1 MKKIKLI
8 TASFL
13 ASAMMLAGC
22 GGNNNPDDPDD
33 HQHTFSEKWTTDDTY
48 HWHKATCGHD
58 VVSDKGEHVD
68 EDGDHY
74 CDVCEKQVS
83 ELDPVPAV
91 TKVTVTLTSNTIYE
105 GETTVAKANVSSENG
120 APKTVTWSS
129 SNEAVATVDAEG
141 NVQAI
146 KAGTVK
152 IIATSVFDSTK
163 KGEATLTVKVDQGFD
178 PTWIEE
184 GFTYSKEFPVDIVK
198 GFLGEGE
205 YKIVVPSEMLEGG
218 AYYLEAEADAQGPA
232 CVVIIIDGA
241 LDESYAYDLFDEGFD
256 RVYSTSY
263 GYEAVDP
270 TGKYTVSMYC
280 DFDEETYEAA
290 APTYIEFYKSA
301 DVWASSEFTSDVAWD
316 DAKIVNED
324 SDEIAVAKEWVSKV
338 PFVALG
344 EDYEIEYVAED
355 SRDEYI
361 ELLEMFGIIDET
373 TSEEEIE
380 FYLELL
386 GYTGPEYYLQ
396 ISDYSVCKPFEGYD
410 DVLLNAG
417 FAYIEYEDEYGD
429 VYDYYEKADGL
440 ISYIVSFG
448 FTESGNTIYLEE
460 GIATLE
466 AFPVDEANAFIK
478 DVLGSEN
485 SIVAYEETEGASFQ
499 AVVGDE
505 EMDILV
511 DYVDLT
517 EAQAY
522 ADKLEGLG
530 FEVEYIPADDFNY
543 PSWFAKKGKLVVEF
557 YLEQFLDEDTE
568 SYLDEGPLY
577 FFIYADPNKHEEQ
590 GIYLPE
596 EINTNVKVGLVT
608 LDPELVKLGDS
619 VNLTWTSSDE
629 GVATVDADGVVT
641 LLAAGE
647 VNITVTT
654 DVAIPDV
661 GGFFSATTKLVV
673 AEKPDF
679 APVLADLNDALAYYG
694 GTEVLSADE
703 LPEIDCAEYEFEDYF
718 LYYGCYVIW
727 GDATNE
733 TEASYAEKVEA
744 LGFEILEDEYG
755 KYYETEEY
763 QIYFSLFEDEDEGDY
778 FQIEVYFKQVAAE
791 GATFDFSELSGTSGS
806 MNGFSFTTSKAGG
819 QSDPA
824 YNDNKSELRL
834 YANNTITFTSEEPM
848 TEIFFDAN
856 TCGESKATAT
866 FVSASTGSV
875 SEVDGGF
882 LWEGNATE
890 VTLTVS
896 GSGQIHI
903 NLIDI
908 NGGGSGGGG
917 GGGQSEGD
925 LASWPAS
932 QIAACLEGG
941 TELVPPAAEGTSFTF
956 EESDEYYYDCYVGV
970 YGGDADAYL
979 DTLEKAGF
987 DVTDE
992 YLEDYGCMTAVSAD
1006 GTLTI
1011 DLYEED
1017 GYYVLDIYA
1026 SEPSETYSSWA
1037 DMDVESYFPGFS
1049 GTIPAATGSSFELA
1063 GEEGYIQ
1070 IYIEGGDVDAY
1081 VSALSKAGY
1090 DIDDEYGEWG
1100 MYFALSSDGSLEI
1113 DAMDYGDGTVF
1124 IQMYWAEE

>member
-8 TASFL
+8 TTAL
-13 ASAMMLAGC
+13 IGISALGLSGC
-22 GGNNNPDDPDD
+22 G
-33 HQHTFSEKWTTDDTY
+33 HQHTFDSKWESNKDE
-48 HWHKATCGHD
+48 HWHPATCEHAGQ
-58 VVSDKGEHVD
+58 VVSEQGKHSDNNG
-68 EDGDHY
+68 DGK
-74 CDVCEKQVS
+74 CDVCDRILSTHEHSFSADWKSDDNKHWKECSCGAKS
-83 ELDPVPAV
+83 EEADHVDSDYDGKCDVCNHDVPLVPVV
-91 TKVTVTLTSNTIYE
+91 TKVSVSLDASELFE
-105 GETTVAKANVSSENG
+105 GETTKAKANVTVKNSAS
-120 APKTVTWSS
+120 KDVTWSS
-129 SNEAVATVDAEG
+129 SNESVATVDANG
-141 NVQAI
+141 NVTAL
-146 KAGTVK
+146 KEGTAK

-178 PTWIEE
+178 PSWIDE

-198 GFLGEGE
+198 EFLGEGE
-205 YKIVVPSEMLEGG
+205 YDIVVPSEMLEGG
-218 AYYLEAEADAQGPA
+218 AYYLEVEADAEGPA
-232 CVVIIIDGA
+232 CVVVIIDGA

-256 RVYSTSY
+256 RVYATSY

-290 APTYIEFYKSA
+290 APTCIEFYKSA
-301 DVWASSEFTSDVAWD
+301 DVWASSEKTSDVAWD
-316 DAKIVNED
+316 EAKIINED
-324 SDEIAVAKEWVSKV
+324 PDEIAAAKEWVSKV

-344 EDYEIEYVAED
+344 EDYEIVYVVED

-361 ELLEMFGIIDET
+361 ELLEMFGLIDDT
-373 TSEEEIE
+373 TTEDEIAY
-380 FYLELL
+380 YLELL

-396 ISDYSVCKPFEGYD
+396 ISDYSICKPFEGYD

-417 FAYIEYEDEYGD
+417 FAHIEYEDDYGD

-440 ISYIVSFG
+440 VSYIVSFG

-499 AVVGDE
+499 AVIGDE

-511 DYVDLT
+511 DYVDLS

-530 FEVEYIPADDFNY
+530 FEVEYTPASDEYY
-543 PSWFAKKGKLVVEF
+543 PSWVATKGKLVVEF
-557 YLEQFLDEDTE
+557 YLEQFADEDTE

-596 EINTNVKVGLVT
+596 SLNTNVKVGSVT
-608 LDPELVKLGDS
+608 LVPELVKLGDS

-654 DVAIPDV
+654 DVAIPEV
-661 GGFFSATTKLVV
+661 GGFYSATTKLVV

-694 GTEVLSADE
+694 GTEVLSAE
-703 LPEIDCAEYEFEDYF
+703 NLPEIDCAEYEAEDYF

-733 TEASYAEKVEA
+733 TEASYAEKVEG
-744 LGFEILEDEYG
+744 LGFEVLEDDEGY

-763 QIYFSLFEDEDEGDY
+763 VVYFSLIDGEEEPDY
-778 FQIEVYFKQVAAE
+778 FQIEVYFKEVASE
-791 GATFDFSELSGTSGS
+791 GATFDFSELSETSGS
-806 MNGFSFTTSKAGG
+806 MNGFSFTTAKAGG
-819 QSDPA
+819 QSEPA
-824 YNDNKSELRL
+824 YNDGKAELRL

-917 GGGQSEGD
+917 GGETSDLAAFADEVSEVIFGEAGCLEYDSDYDEYWCAYYSEQSTLMDACKEICDLLAEVYDQYQAPTAGSDEDGDYVDACYGEGD
-925 LASWPAS
+925 YEIYVVTYEVDGDIVF
-932 QIAACLEGG
+932 QIE
-941 TELVPPAAEGTSFTF
+941 
-956 EESDEYYYDCYVGV
+956 V
-970 YGGDADAYL
+970 YEAY
-979 DTLEKAGF
+979 
-987 DVTDE
+987 
-992 YLEDYGCMTAVSAD
+992 
-1006 GTLTI
+1006 
-1011 DLYEED
+1011 
-1017 GYYVLDIYA
+1017 
-1026 SEPSETYSSWA
+1026 
-1037 DMDVESYFPGFS
+1037 
-1049 GTIPAATGSSFELA
+1049 
-1063 GEEGYIQ
+1063 
-1070 IYIEGGDVDAY
+1070 
-1081 VSALSKAGY
+1081 
-1090 DIDDEYGEWG
+1090 
-1100 MYFALSSDGSLEI
+1100 
-1113 DAMDYGDGTVF
+1113 
-1124 IQMYWAEE
+1124 